1 MNNKEQE
8 NLFLDQLLTEVYHV
22 DLSDEELA
30 EMSIADK
37 KDYIKRVSVLFR

>member
-1 MNNKEQE
+1 MDE

-30 EMSIADK
+30 EMSISDK
-37 KDYIKRVSVLFR
+37 KDYIKRVSVLFRNE